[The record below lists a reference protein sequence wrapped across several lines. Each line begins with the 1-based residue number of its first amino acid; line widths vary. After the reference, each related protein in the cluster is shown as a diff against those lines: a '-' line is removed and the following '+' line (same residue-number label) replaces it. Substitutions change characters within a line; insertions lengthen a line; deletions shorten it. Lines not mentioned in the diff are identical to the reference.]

1 MSYEVYKEELGER
14 IDPAILDKY
23 LNIPGLAVGKIE
35 QKYVE
40 IIRLNTK
47 LTVDSNPYL
56 AMTFRDINGRVIYG
70 SFFNHTISTPD
81 LMKISTLKR
90 IYASVKFEPQ
100 LYKGNLHLNIKSLDI
115 LQDSEIS
122 SELADAFTPLY
133 KDTDKLYEKIINT
146 DFGRYSNI
154 MSNILIKSGM
164 FTVLKQLSLEEYG
177 SAKLG
182 SITELISNTFDELD
196 KFAVDSELAKAV
208 FLYVITLYAATR
220 PVSYFKVKSEV
231 TTTIV
236 QFDKHMRSLKI
247 NLGEVH
253 ANTPTTSLFVEEC
266 ERLLLQILGVET
278 TGSITSLVILK
289 LLKTQKDIAKLKS
302 VANSTQKGSI
312 LQVEGKA
319 IFNI

>member
-1 MSYEVYKEELGER
+1 MSFEVYKEELGER

-23 LNIPGLAVGKIE
+23 LNIPTLAVGKIE
-35 QKYVE
+35 VKYAE

-56 AMTFRDINGRVIYG
+56 AMTFRDVNGRVIYG
-70 SFFNHTISTPD
+70 SFFDHTLSTQD
-81 LMKISTLKR
+81 LLKISTLKR
-90 IYASVKFEPQ
+90 IYAEIKYEPQ
-100 LYKGNLHLNIKSLDI
+100 LYRGNLHLTIKSLNI
-115 LQDSEIS
+115 LQDSEVS
-122 SELADAFTPLY
+122 SELADAFTPLF
-133 KDTDKLYEKIINT
+133 KDADKLYDKIVST
-146 DFGRYSNI
+146 DFGRYSTI
-154 MSNILIKSGM
+154 MNHTLIKSGM
-164 FTVLKQLSLEEYG
+164 FNILKQLSLEEYG
-177 SAKLG
+177 SAKIG

-196 KFAVDSELAKAV
+196 KFAVDADLAKSV

-236 QFDKHMRSLKI
+236 QFDTHMKSLRF

-253 ANTPTTSLFVEEC
+253 AHTPTTSLFIEEC

-278 TGSITSLVILK
+278 TGSVTSSIILK

-302 VANSTQKGSI
+302 VANSTQKGAI

>member
-1 MSYEVYKEELGER
+1 MSFEVYKEELGER

-23 LNIPGLAVGKIE
+23 LNIPALAVGKIE
-35 QKYVE
+35 VKYAE

-56 AMTFRDINGRVIYG
+56 AMTFRDVNGRVIYG
-70 SFFNHTISTPD
+70 SFFDHTLSTQD
-81 LMKISTLKR
+81 LLKISTLKR
-90 IYASVKFEPQ
+90 IYAEIKYEPQ
-100 LYKGNLHLNIKSLDI
+100 LYRGNLHLTIKSLNI
-115 LQDSEIS
+115 LQDSEVS
-122 SELADAFTPLY
+122 SELADAFTPLF
-133 KDTDKLYEKIINT
+133 KDADKLYDKIVST
-146 DFGRYSNI
+146 DFGRYSTI
-154 MSNILIKSGM
+154 MNHTLIKSGM
-164 FTVLKQLSLEEYG
+164 FNILKQLSLEEYG
-177 SAKLG
+177 SAKIG

-196 KFAVDSELAKAV
+196 KFAVDADLAKSV

-236 QFDKHMRSLKI
+236 QFDTHMKSLRF

-253 ANTPTTSLFVEEC
+253 AHTPTTSLFIEEC

-278 TGSITSLVILK
+278 TGSVTSSIILK

-302 VANSTQKGSI
+302 VANSTQKGAI